1 MNQLLETK
9 PADVVADF
17 LKDKLRFA
25 DFVNLFLFNGR
36 QKIAPSDLLVF
47 DSDSSTVFYQNE
59 GIASVGKR
67 RDSIM
72 LAKID
77 DIDVIIAIEHQQA
90 IDYSMPFRV
99 LMYDTIGYNQ
109 QYNQSD
115 RNARRAFHPI
125 PVITFVLYTG
135 QRHWI
140 QPRTLTDMMKIP
152 ESIREKINNWNLNVI
167 DIKTIE
173 VNEKLHCEDN
183 QKVIGAVQQFYCWD
197 GDISHLIG
205 MVMSKEA
212 AVVVAT
218 IIGEERILRMIE
230 QEEKEEIDMCTSVTN
245 ALNKATLQGE
255 QKGRELGLKD
265 GLKVGKKEGLQAGI
279 KEGLK
284 AGKIEVITNLLKTKL
299 GDLSDEVM
307 NQIRACN
314 EEQLDLLVKH
324 YASINS
330 EQDIFKM
337 ISG

>member
-47 DSDSSTVFYQNE
+47 DSDSSTVFYQDE
-59 GIASVGKR
+59 RIASVGKR

-90 IDYSMPFRV
+90 IDYSMPFWV

-115 RNARRAFHPI
+115 RNGRRAFHPI

-245 ALNKATLQGE
+245 ALNKATN
-255 QKGRELGLKD
+255 KGREL
-265 GLKVGKKEGLQAGI
+265 
-279 KEGLK
+279 GLK
-284 AGKIEVITNLLKTKL
+284 AGKIEVIMNLLKTKL

-307 NQIRACN
+307 NQIQTCN
-314 EEQLDLLVKH
+314 EEQLDSLVNH
-324 YASINS
+324 LIAINN
-330 EQDIFKM
+330 EQDIFNAL
-337 ISG
+337 S